1 MALFK
6 TNYEEVGNNDFA
18 PLPTGEYECIIN
30 DVTEKAT
37 KNGKE
42 SMNISLIVR
51 NDLKQVP
58 ELKEQNGKYA
68 DRWVFVDEWKR
79 YVDDRYIYKMD
90 NFMHYLAAVGIP
102 EGTEIKDMEHLFSL
116 LRGKPVLV
124 YIKQEENTYNG
135 NTTMVNTVAPW
146 NFKQTKFPQV
156 NHVFKD
162 KKEESSESNPFAN
175 SKGPVDISDD
185 DLPF

>member
-1 MALFK
+1 MTLFK
-6 TNYEEVGNNDFA
+6 TNYEEVGNNDFSA
-18 PLPTGEYECIIN
+18 LPTGEYECIIN
-30 DVTEKAT
+30 NVKEKAT

-58 ELKEQNGKYA
+58 ELKERNGKYA

-79 YVDDRYIYKMD
+79 DINGEYKYKMD
-90 NFMHYLAAVGIP
+90 NLMHYLAAVGIP

-124 YIKQEENTYNG
+124 YIKEEENTYNG
-135 NTTMVNTVAPW
+135 NTEMINTVAPW

-162 KKEESSESNPFAN
+162 KEESNDNNPFAN
-175 SKGPVDISDD
+175 STKDIQDD